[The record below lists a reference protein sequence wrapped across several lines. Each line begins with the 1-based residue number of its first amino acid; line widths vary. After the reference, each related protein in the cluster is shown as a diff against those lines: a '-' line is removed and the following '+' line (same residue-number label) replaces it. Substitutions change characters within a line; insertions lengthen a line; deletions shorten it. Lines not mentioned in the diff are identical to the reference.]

1 MLEPL
6 ASQQTV
12 SPPDA
17 GILWRSGIPLYMQ
30 VAELLRR
37 ELQAGTWKLGD
48 QIPVID
54 ELMARYSVSRI
65 TLRQALAELEKEGL
79 VKRGQG
85 RGTFVTRDAT
95 QERWLILPTE
105 WNALINHVEALG
117 TRFVQIESG
126 RGRQPPATVGRE
138 GLLDAYWYT
147 RRVNYTGET
156 PYSLTSVYLDEGLYD
171 KDQAVYAQQTILPP
185 LARRLKRSMGHATQK
200 LAVSTADVELAR
212 HLQIS
217 VGMPVVH
224 VLRRVWDR
232 KGRMVYVADVRYA
245 AQYLSIETTLYP
257 PSIETSARTSK

>member
-6 ASQQTV
+6 DKLSAET
-12 SPPDA
+12 PPDA
-17 GILWRSGIPLYMQ
+17 SILWRSGIPLYMQ

-37 ELQAGTWKLGD
+37 ELQAGTWKLGE

-54 ELMARYSVSRI
+54 ELMAHFRVSRI

-126 RGRQPPATVGRE
+126 RGRQPPAAAGAE

-156 PYSLTSVYLDEGLYD
+156 PYSLTSVFLDEGLYD
-171 KDQAVYAQQTILPP
+171 KDKAVYSQQTILPP
-185 LARRLKRSMGHATQK
+185 LAKHLKKSMGQATQK

-217 VGMPVVH
+217 VGMPVVQ

-257 PSIETSARTSK
+257 PSSETVKEKSK